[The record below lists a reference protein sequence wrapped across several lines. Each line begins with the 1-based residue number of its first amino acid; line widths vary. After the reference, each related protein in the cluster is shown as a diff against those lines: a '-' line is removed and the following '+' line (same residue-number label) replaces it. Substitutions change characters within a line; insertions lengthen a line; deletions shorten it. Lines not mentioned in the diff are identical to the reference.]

1 MLKHTFSTREVL
13 EVTGVSARQL
23 QWWDERRIVVPNRE
37 GRIRSYSLSNLVDI
51 LLIEQLRRRGVSL
64 AQVRRVL
71 RILRAEIP
79 DRIED
84 LLEGRSQYHL
94 LLDGRRVFL
103 ETDTR
108 QVIDLLQNSM
118 QPMLLISLAETV
130 KPLTISLAGLLEEQ
144 QPQKISPGRSS
155 EGTTRRGHTRKRS
168 IA

>member
-1 MLKHTFSTREVL
+1 MLKDCFSTREVL

-23 QWWDERRIVVPNRE
+23 QWWDERRIVIPSRS
-37 GRIRSYSLSNLVDI
+37 GRIRIYSLSNLVDI

-71 RILRAEIP
+71 RMLRAEIP
-79 DRIED
+79 DGIED

-108 QVIDLLQNSM
+108 QVLDLLQNSM

-130 KPLTISLAGLLEEQ
+130 KPLTISLANLLEEPQ
-144 QPQKISPGRSS
+144 QKISSS
-155 EGTTRRGHTRKRS
+155 ATTGGHNVKKRS

>member
-1 MLKHTFSTREVL
+1 MLKPSFSTREVL

-79 DRIED
+79 HGIED
-84 LLEGRSQYHL
+84 LLAGRSQYHL
-94 LLDGRRVFL
+94 LLDGRRAFL

-130 KPLTISLAGLLEEQ
+130 KPLIISLSNLLEP
-144 QPQKISPGRSS
+144 PQKISPRS
-155 EGTTRRGHTRKRS
+155 TTRGQTRKRS

>member
-1 MLKHTFSTREVL
+1 MLQNSFSTREVL

-23 QWWDERRIVVPNRE
+23 QWWDERRIVIPARS
-37 GRIRSYSLSNLVDI
+37 GRIRVYSLSNLVDI

-71 RILRAEIP
+71 RMLRAELP
-79 DRIED
+79 DGIED

-108 QVIDLLQNSM
+108 QVLDLLQSSM

-130 KPLTISLAGLLEEQ
+130 KPLTISLPNLLEE
-144 QPQKISPGRSS
+144 PTGKISSSSTTSPATTGR
-155 EGTTRRGHTRKRS
+155 HIKKRS